1 MEVLAS
7 ADEAMPA
14 LAARLAGADPASA
27 ASSASAV
34 TSQTSAPGD
43 PSGEMAETP
52 ARNLDTGP
60 VSVAALHTRSRP
72 PLQQMRVSV
81 PADEGVQLGQE
92 EQVQLRLSAKQKV

>member
-34 TSQTSAPGD
+34 TSQTSAPG
-43 PSGEMAETP
+43 PLAGEMEETP
-52 ARNLDTGP
+52 ARKLATGP
-60 VSVAALHTRSRP
+60 VSVAALHSRARP
-72 PLQQMRVSV
+72 TLRQMHVSV
-81 PADEGVQLGQE
+81 QADED
-92 EQVQLRLSAKQKV
+92 VQLRREQPR